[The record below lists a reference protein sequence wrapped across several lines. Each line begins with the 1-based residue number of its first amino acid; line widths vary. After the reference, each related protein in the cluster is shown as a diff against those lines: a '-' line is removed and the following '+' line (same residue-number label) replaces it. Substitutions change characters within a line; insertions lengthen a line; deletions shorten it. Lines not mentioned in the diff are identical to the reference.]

1 MTMNFQPDSIQTM
14 IVEAVDAVAPQSGI
28 VGIAPVSCG
37 AFIYDGFDFD
47 FCQSVPGCAPAVAS
61 GIKRVRP
68 NALVFTYQNDID
80 LAAAGISEVI
90 HAANRG
96 ENISVIYANSGNSGL
111 DNSEESRIKI
121 CEMLSGLNNPVYIT
135 RVVATDKDNKT
146 AVKAIQN
153 AFKLQLENKGFSFVE
168 ILSVSDD
175 EESKEVKD
183 LLAELPAKVF
193 VDKYGVEK
201 A

>member
-1 MTMNFQPDSIQTM
+1 MTMNFQPDSVQTM
-14 IVEAVDAVAPQSGI
+14 IVDAVDEVAPKSGI
-28 VGIAPVSCG
+28 VGVAPVSCG

-68 NALVFTYQNDID
+68 NALVFTYQNSID
-80 LAAAGISEVI
+80 LAAAGISEVL

-96 ENISVIYANSGNSGL
+96 ENISVIYANSDKGEVGS
-111 DNSEESRIKI
+111 SEESRIKI
-121 CEMLSGLNNPVYIT
+121 CELLSGINNPVYIT
-135 RVVATDKDNKT
+135 RVVATEKDNK
-146 AVKAIQN
+146 AAIKAIKN
-153 AFKLQLENKGFSFVE
+153 AFKLQLENKGFSFIE
-168 ILSVSDD
+168 ILTVEGD

-183 LLAELPAKVF
+183 LLAEFPPKVF
-193 VDKYGVEK
+193 VDKCGIEK